1 MDLAEPATGARTM
14 HRASSRVAGI
24 LLFVLAAQFMLV
36 IMLAASIAPDYDYG
50 AAAISDLGV
59 ITQTALLFNVSLLA
73 VGVLNIIG
81 GYLHYRS
88 HRKAWVLALFVLA
101 GLGAIGAGSF
111 PLDSTGP
118 HGLFALLAFVAFN
131 LEAIAMAAVVSGP
144 MRVVGVLA
152 GMVGLVFVVLMA
164 IGDFGQH
171 GGLRFHRPRRHRED
185 DRLPGDGVPACP
197 GRLLDGVQGR
207 QREYGSGG
215 SRGSPLI
222 HGVPDPAGSARFEP
236 AGCLA
241 LLEVC
246 ADQSARTRL
255 GAIPADAR

>member
-1 MDLAEPATGARTM
+1 MDLAKPATGARAT
-14 HRASSRVAGI
+14 RLASSRVAGV

-88 HRKAWVLALFVLA
+88 HRKAWALALFVLA

-111 PLDSTGP
+111 PLDSAGP

-152 GMVGLVFVVLMA
+152 GVVGLVFVVLMA
-164 IGDFGQH
+164 MGDSGNTAAFGSIGH
-171 GGLRFHRPRRHRED
+171 GGTERMIVYPVMVFLLALGGYLMASQD
-185 DRLPGDGVPACP
+185 DT
-197 GRLLDGVQGR
+197 
-207 QREYGSGG
+207 
-215 SRGSPLI
+215 
-222 HGVPDPAGSARFEP
+222 AGSDREGD
-236 AGCLA
+236 AGL
-241 LLEVC
+241 
-246 ADQSARTRL
+246 
-255 GAIPADAR
+255 P

>member
-1 MDLAEPATGARTM
+1 MDSAELMTGARTT
-14 HRASSRVAGI
+14 HQARSRVAGI

-111 PLDSTGP
+111 PLDSGGP

-131 LEAIAMAAVVSGP
+131 LEAIAMAAVVTGP
-144 MRVVGVLA
+144 MRVFAVLA
-152 GMVGLVFVVLMA
+152 GTVGLVFVVLMA
-164 IGDFGQH
+164 IGDSGNAAAFGSIGH
-171 GGLRFHRPRRHRED
+171 GGTERMIVYPVMVFL
-185 DRLPGDGVPACP
+185 
-197 GRLLDGVQGR
+197 
-207 QREYGSGG
+207 
-215 SRGSPLI
+215 
-222 HGVPDPAGSARFEP
+222 
-236 AGCLA
+236 LA
-241 LLEVC
+241 LGGYLMASKDDNAGTDREGH
-246 ADQSARTRL
+246 AGL
-255 GAIPADAR
+255 P